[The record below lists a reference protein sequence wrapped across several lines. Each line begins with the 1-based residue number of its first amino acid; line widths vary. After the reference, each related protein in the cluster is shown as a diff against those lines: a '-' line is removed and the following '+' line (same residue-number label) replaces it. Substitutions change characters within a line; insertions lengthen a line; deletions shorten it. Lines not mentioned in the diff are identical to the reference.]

1 MWGIALVLALFLA
14 PLRSDISPEVL
25 AEKYAPSPSA
35 FVEVRGMQVHY
46 RVQGKGPVLVL
57 LHGMASSLH
66 TWEGWVAVLE
76 KNYTV
81 VTLDLPGWGLTGPD
95 PQKRYRTADQVA
107 FLKAFTSQ
115 LNLTHFYLGG
125 NSMGGNIA
133 WNYALSF
140 PSDVQGLILVDA
152 AGAPP
157 VKQQKGGRPSYFSV
171 VETPGLSAYFSKAT
185 PKGVFRSLLKQVYAD
200 NSKLSSALVDRYYAL
215 MRREGN
221 RQAFIDRAAQRDD
234 HTNRFAELK
243 KLELPVLILW
253 GAKDAWI
260 PVSDAHRFLKQLPN
274 ARLVVFDHLGHIPM
288 EEDSAITVQPVLQW
302 LKGQ

>member
-1 MWGIALVLALFLA
+1 MHWLFLA
-14 PLRSDISPEVL
+14 VL
-25 AEKYAPSPSA
+25 LFVLPIRNDLAVAELVSKYAPSPSA

-95 PQKRYRTADQVA
+95 PQKRYRTADQVD

-115 LNLTHFYLGG
+115 LGLTRFFLGG
-125 NSMGGNIA
+125 NSMGGNFA
-133 WNYALSF
+133 WNYALRY
-140 PSDVQGLILVDA
+140 PADVLGLILVDA

-157 VKQQKGGRPSYFSV
+157 VKAQQGGRPSYFSV

-200 NSKLSSALVDRYYAL
+200 DTKLSSALVDRYYAL

-260 PVSDAHRFLKQLPN
+260 PISDAHRFLKQLPN
-274 ARLVVFDHLGHIPM
+274 ARLVVFDHLGHVPM
-288 EEDSAITVQPVLQW
+288 EEDPATTVQAVVYW
-302 LKGQ
+302 LAER